1 MKQWHCSIG
10 GRQYGPVSEEEIRS
24 WAVTGRIKPTDY
36 VWSEGMTDW
45 VPASTVEGL
54 LPAGAATA
62 AAAAMGPVVSYL
74 KPHRGGAVL
83 ALGIIGIVACFICG
97 IIAWVM
103 GSNDLRQMRAGVMDR
118 SGESVTQAGRIC
130 GIIGTI
136 LGLLSFLWIALW
148 MIVVFGFG
156 VAGGLR

>member
-10 GRQYGPVSEEEIRS
+10 GQQYGPVSEEEVHS

-54 LPAGAATA
+54 FPAGAAGA
-62 AAAAMGPVVSYL
+62 AAAAMGPPAAYL

-83 ALGIIGIVACFICG
+83 ALGIIGVWPCFICG

-103 GSNDLRQMRAGVMDR
+103 GSNDLRQMRAGTMDR
-118 SGESVTQAGRIC
+118 SGENMTQAGRTC
-130 GIIGTI
+130 GIVGTI
-136 LGLLSFLWIALW
+136 LGVLWVSLYILW
-148 MIVVFGFG
+148 IVVFSFRFSRGF
-156 VAGGLR
+156 R